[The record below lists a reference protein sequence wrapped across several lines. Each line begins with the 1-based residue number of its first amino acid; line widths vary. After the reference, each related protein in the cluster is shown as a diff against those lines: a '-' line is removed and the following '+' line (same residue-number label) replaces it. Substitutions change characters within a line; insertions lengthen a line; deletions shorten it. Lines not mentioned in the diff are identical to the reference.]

1 MPLGVAKG
9 KGLVRWGAA
18 MDHFQIRDGEVC
30 CEDVALAE
38 IAAEVGTP
46 VYVYSTATM
55 RRHVAALRQALEP
68 LPDAL
73 IAYAVKAN
81 PNTAVIATLA
91 AAGLG
96 ADVVSGGEYRRA
108 TAAGVP
114 RDKIV
119 FSGVGKT
126 EEEMRV
132 ALEGGLYQFNLES
145 LEEAEM
151 LSGVAAAMGKTA
163 PVGFRV
169 NPDVAAG
176 GHAKITTG
184 AAENKFGIAIGDA
197 PAAYARISGLPGLK
211 VQGVAVHIGSQLTSL
226 DPLERAFT
234 RVGELIGALRA
245 SGHDISIAD
254 LGGGLGVTYDPGQP
268 PPPSPDDYGAMVKRV
283 ASGWN
288 ARLVFEPGRLIVAN
302 AGVLLSRV
310 IRVKPGATDPFVI
323 VDAAMND
330 LMRPALYD
338 AWHRIEAVR
347 PSGAKRTANV
357 VGPVCE
363 TGDTF
368 ATGRQMDDVGAGDLV
383 VFRTAGAY
391 AAAMASTY
399 NSRPL
404 TPEVLVDGSRWAV
417 VRPRVDI
424 DALIA
429 ADRVPGWL
437 GGCADSSSS

>member
-1 MPLGVAKG
+1 
-9 KGLVRWGAA
+9 
-18 MDHFQIRDGEVC
+18 MDHFQLRTGELY
-30 CEDVALAE
+30 CEDVPLAE
-38 IAAEVGTP
+38 IAARVGTP

-55 RRHVAALRQALEP
+55 CRHVAALREALEL
-68 LPDAL
+68 LPDPL

-81 PNTAVIATLA
+81 PNSAVIATLA
-91 AAGLG
+91 RSGLG
-96 ADVVSGGEYRRA
+96 ADVVSGGEYQRA
-108 TAAGVP
+108 RAAGVP
-114 RDKIV
+114 ADKIV

-126 EEEMRV
+126 EKEMRL
-132 ALEGGLYQFNLES
+132 ALQGGLYQFNLES
-145 LEEAEM
+145 LDEAEM
-151 LSGVAAAMGKTA
+151 LSGVAMSMGRTA

-184 AAENKFGIAIGDA
+184 AAENKFGIPIGEA
-197 PAAYARISGLPGLK
+197 AEAYARIATLPGLA

-234 RVGELIGALRA
+234 RVGELISELRVT
-245 SGHDISIAD
+245 GHDIRVAD
-254 LGGGLGVTYDPGQP
+254 LGGGLGVPYDPELA
-268 PPPSPDDYGAMVKRV
+268 PPPSPAEYGAMVRRI
-283 ASGWN
+283 AADWN
-288 ARLVFEPGRLIVAN
+288 ARLVFEPGRLIVGN
-302 AGVLLSRV
+302 AGVLLSTV
-310 IRVKPGATDPFVI
+310 IRVKPGVSDPFVI

-347 PSGAKRTANV
+347 PSGSQRSANV

-368 ATGRQMDDVGAGDLV
+368 AIGRVMDDVAAGDLV

-404 TPEVLVDGSRWAV
+404 TPEVLVDGKRWAV
-417 VRPRVDI
+417 VRPRVDVE
-424 DALIA
+424 ALIA
-429 ADRVPGWL
+429 ADRVPDWL
-437 GGCADSSSS
+437 GGCVDSPSS

>member
-1 MPLGVAKG
+1 
-9 KGLVRWGAA
+9 
-18 MDHFQIRDGEVC
+18 MDHFELNAGELY
-30 CEDVALAE
+30 CEEVPLAE
-38 IAAEVGTP
+38 IAASVGTP

-55 RRHVAALRQALEP
+55 CRHVAALRSALEGLADP
-68 LPDAL
+68 L

-81 PNTAVIATLA
+81 PNSAVIATLA
-91 AAGLG
+91 KAGLG

-108 TAAGVP
+108 VAAGVAS
-114 RDKIV
+114 DKIV

-126 EEEMRV
+126 ELEMRLV
-132 ALEGGLYQFNLES
+132 LEGGLYQFNLES
-145 LEEAEM
+145 LDEAQM
-151 LSGVAAAMGKTA
+151 LSAVATAMGRTA

-169 NPDVAAG
+169 NPDIAAG

-184 AAENKFGIAIGDA
+184 AAENKFGIAIGEAID
-197 PAAYARISGLPGLK
+197 AYARIRALPGLE

-234 RVGELIGALRA
+234 RVGELIGELRA
-245 SGHDISIAD
+245 AGHAISVAD
-254 LGGGLGVTYDPGQP
+254 LGGGLGVPYDPGQP
-268 PPPSPDDYGAMVKRV
+268 PPPSPADYGAMVKRV
-283 ASGWN
+283 AGDWN
-288 ARLVFEPGRLIVAN
+288 VRLVFEPGRLIVAN

-338 AWHRIEAVR
+338 AWHRIEAVK
-347 PSGAKRTANV
+347 PSGRLRTANV

-368 ATGRQMDDVGAGDLV
+368 ATARRMDDVGAGDLV

-417 VRPRVDI
+417 VRPRVDVE
-424 DALIA
+424 ALIA
-429 ADRVPGWL
+429 SDRIPDWL
-437 GGCADSSSS
+437 GGCADSPSS